1 MSESRFRRGANR
13 VVLFV
18 CVLIV
23 PVSFPAIGQADD
35 DLLVPPSTR
44 LPTLSLNPVAGST
57 EPVSRTTRRSSTASD
72 STAAADAGM
81 PLRRPSA
88 SAAPRPVA
96 GLTPSIWKTAVIL
109 GAVCLGLFVVAR
121 LLGRR
126 RGMFA
131 GGLPGE
137 VIEVLGRTQLDGHH
151 SIQLVRCGP
160 RVLVLSTD
168 GSGALSTLAEI
179 SDPDEVNL
187 LVDLCRPRRHRVDGG
202 QAAESLYG
210 GSTKTGP
217 MVTESVHA

>member
-13 VVLFV
+13 VLLLVCALGVPVLF
-18 CVLIV
+18 
-23 PVSFPAIGQADD
+23 PVIGQADD

-44 LPTLSLNPVAGST
+44 LPTLSLNPVAGSA
-57 EPVSRTTRRSSTASD
+57 EPGSRTTRRSSTAGD
-72 STAAADAGM
+72 STATADTGM

-88 SAAPRPVA
+88 STARRPVA
-96 GLTPSIWKTAVIL
+96 GLTSSIWKTAVIL
-109 GAVCLGLFVVAR
+109 GVVCLGLFVVAR

-137 VIEVLGRTQLDGHH
+137 VIEVLGRTRLDGHH

-168 GSGALSTLAEI
+168 GSGPLSTLAEI

-187 LVDLCRPRRHRVDGG
+187 LVDLCRPRRQRVGTG
-202 QAAESLYG
+202 EAAQSLHG